1 MSMTCKGSAA
11 LKAGTSIAALLA
23 AMIAGTASAQT
34 APAGQTSPAAGAA
47 TPNSTSVGSTPEQ
60 AEAAAPLGDPS
71 GPDQAQ
77 TAATEEEQTPDIVV
91 TGFRGSI
98 QSSLNEKRQAT
109 VQIDAIT
116 AEDIADFP
124 DANLAE
130 SLQRL
135 PGVSI
140 DRDNGEGRGITVRG
154 LGGDFNR
161 TRLNGLEALSTAGSN
176 DAGTS
181 PNRSRSFDYNTFAS
195 ELFSSLKVQKTP
207 SAETDEG
214 SLGATI
220 DLETARPFD
229 YKSARFALGGE
240 ASYNENSKK
249 TNPRVAGLASIRFG
263 ADKRMGLL
271 ISGAYNRTYN
281 VIDQYARQP
290 GQSDFLYR
298 SSQFVGE
305 GVPQR
310 AGFSA
315 PSNVTLPY
323 ANPEA
328 RALQTGSDPAA
339 YAKLY
344 PGAPFNTPGRFDDSR
359 VRIPALGAL
368 TNQIVRNNR
377 LGLTGSYQWDVTDR
391 TRLSIDGLYSRFRN
405 VSENNQISSVGLN
418 RNNTNA
424 TYNNASG
431 RISPITARAAYPG
444 LCTPNAGSAIV
455 PEQDCGLAQ
464 YGTTPA
470 FATSLNQ
477 AGAQVPSV
485 LGAAAV
491 QPGATNPANANIFS
505 SNRFNLDP
513 YDYYNN
519 PNSVGYILAS
529 NNLAF
534 RGQLI
539 GRPSVDVVDAN
550 VTNGLADYLVLRNVD
565 FRSAVDYSAYTTEF
579 YQGSARIDQQF
590 GDRLKMVAIYGKSR
604 STNRSQGLLVEFNRM
619 DSPGNFVYDER
630 EGGAMPVLDF
640 GFDVANPANWE
651 VVKGFSAIRNF
662 IRTVRNDYEGV
673 KVDFDWEV
681 NDRFNLAFGGTIR
694 RFGFATSQAERNTD
708 TLNPTLLEAGSTTAA
723 NSKVVQF
730 GRGLDTP
737 DGTVSSFLVPDLA
750 KFDQLLGFTCNCI
763 NKFGDWRLTT
773 KRNGGSANFG
783 VSETDYAIYAQAD
796 FNTEIFGQPL
806 RGNAGTRVAITD
818 VVSNG
823 TTQAGRPIEG
833 TNRYTDFLPS
843 LNLVY
848 QPTREFYIRFGAS
861 EVMARPL
868 LGNLSPTIT
877 SISVPSNGDNTG
889 AGFTIGNPRLNPFRA
904 TNYDLSLEWYFTPSS
919 LVSIAGFSKNVSS
932 FPQTVI
938 FSAPLSQLVDADT
951 VSAIRAQYTNA
962 AQLAYI
968 DADNPFNARQF
979 RDAPGGYIRG
989 LEASFQQNFT
999 FLPGF
1004 LRNFGVLV
1012 NYTYIKSKLN
1022 YILDPGVAEVR
1033 NAAGVVTTAAVPQTL
1048 GSGPF
1053 IGVSPQAFNATLF
1066 YEVDRFRARV
1076 SIANRKGY
1084 VTQYPI
1090 AAGSCNPGLTT
1101 VGTGL
1106 PATTNPV
1113 TVTESVGCDS
1123 PLINDFVFS
1132 RATTNVDAS
1141 ISFNL
1146 FKAFSLSLEGLNLT
1160 NQTSNRYAYDGQE
1173 AVTQYA
1179 SSGRVFRVGARVSF

>member
-1 MSMTCKGSAA
+1 MSMSNGFAATAA
-11 LKAGTSIAALLA
+11 LKAGTSIAALLVA
-23 AMIAGTASAQT
+23 ITASA
-34 APAGQTSPAAGAA
+34 AAAQTSPVRQTPPAAGAV

-71 GPDQAQ
+71 GADQAQ
-77 TAATEEEQTPDIVV
+77 TAVSEEAQVADIVV

-98 QSSLNEKRQAT
+98 QSSLNEKREAT

-140 DRDNGEGRGITVRG
+140 DRDNGEGRSITVRG

-195 ELFSSLKVQKTP
+195 ELFSSLKVQKTA

-229 YKSARFALGGE
+229 YKSARFALGSE
-240 ASYNENSKK
+240 ASYNQNSKK
-249 TNPRVAGLASIRFG
+249 TNPRIAGLASVRFG

-271 ISGAYNRTYN
+271 VSGAYNRTYN
-281 VIDQYARQP
+281 IIDQYARQP
-290 GQSDFLYR
+290 GQADYLYR

-305 GVPQR
+305 GSPQR
-310 AGFSA
+310 AGFAA
-315 PSNVTLPY
+315 PSNVTLPFS
-323 ANPEA
+323 NLEA
-328 RALQTGSDPAA
+328 RAIQTGSDPAA

-359 VRIPALGAL
+359 VRIPALPSL

-377 LGLTGSYQWDVTDR
+377 LGLTGSYQWDVNDR
-391 TRLSIDGLYSRFRN
+391 TRLSLDGLYSRFRN
-405 VSENNQISSVGLN
+405 VSENNQLSPVGLN

-424 TYNNASG
+424 TYNNSSG
-431 RISPITARAAYPG
+431 RIAPATARAAYPG

-455 PEQDCGLAQ
+455 PEQDCGLAT

-477 AGAQVPSV
+477 AGVLVPSV
-485 LGAAAV
+485 LGTAAV
-491 QPGATNPANANIFS
+491 QPGAANPAGANIFS

-519 PNSVGYILAS
+519 PNSVGYVAGN
-529 NNLAF
+529 NNLGF

-539 GRPSVDVVDAN
+539 GRPSVDVLDAN

-579 YQGSARIDQQF
+579 WQGSARIDQQF
-590 GDRLKMVAIYGKSR
+590 TDTLKMVAIYGKSR

-619 DSPGNFVYDER
+619 DSPGNFTYDER
-630 EGGAMPVLDF
+630 GDGPMPTLDF
-640 GFDVANPANWE
+640 GFDVANPANWQ

-662 IRTVRNDYEGV
+662 IREVRNEYEGV

-681 NDRFNLAFGGTIR
+681 NDRFNLGFGGTIR
-694 RFGFATSQAERNTD
+694 RFGFFTSQAERNTD
-708 TLNPTLLEAGSTTAA
+708 TLNPTLLEAGTNTAA

-737 DGTVSSFLVPDLA
+737 EGTVSSFLVPDLA
-750 KFDQLLGFTCNCI
+750 KFDQVFDFTCNCI
-763 NKFGDWRLTT
+763 NKYGDWRLTT
-773 KRNGGSANFG
+773 KRNGGSASFG
-783 VSETDYAIYAQAD
+783 VDETDYALYFQAD
-796 FNTEIFGQPL
+796 FNTEVLGQPL
-806 RGNAGTRVAITD
+806 RGNVGTRVAITD
-818 VVSNG
+818 IISRG
-823 TTQAGRPIEG
+823 TTQAGRPITGE
-833 TNRYTDFLPS
+833 NSYTDWLPS

-848 QPTREFYIRFGAS
+848 QPTRELYIRFGAS

-877 SISVPSNGDNTG
+877 SISVPSNGDNSG
-889 AGFTIGNPRLNPFRA
+889 AGFTVGNPRLNPFRS
-904 TNYDLSLEWYFTPSS
+904 TNYDASVEWYFTPSS
-919 LVSIAGFSKNVSS
+919 LISIAGFSKNVSS

-938 FSAPLSQLVDADT
+938 FSAPLSELVDADT
-951 VSAIRAQYTNA
+951 VTAIRAQFNNA

-968 DADNPFNARQF
+968 DANNPFNARQF

-989 LEASFQQNFT
+989 IEANFQQNLT

-1022 YILDPGVAEVR
+1022 YILDPG
-1033 NAAGVVTTAAVPQTL
+1033 AAATATAAAIPQTT

-1066 YEVDRFRARV
+1066 YEVEGFRARV
-1076 SIANRKGY
+1076 SVANRKGY

-1090 AAGSCNPGLTT
+1090 AAGSCSPGLLTA
-1101 VGTGL
+1101 GTGGVG
-1106 PATTNPV
+1106 AG
-1113 TVTESVGCDS
+1113 TVESAGCDS
-1123 PLINDFVFS
+1123 PLLNDFVSS
-1132 RATTNVDAS
+1132 RGTTNVDAA

-1146 FKAFSLSLEGLNLT
+1146 FKALSISLEGLNLT
-1160 NQTSNRYAYDGQE
+1160 NQTSNRFAYEGQE

-1179 SSGRVFRVGARVSF
+1179 SAGRVFRVGARVSF